1 MSDLATYLPSGSTVE
16 QLKNSKVK
24 VATKSNDALSMTD
37 FLKLM
42 VTQFQNQSIDN
53 TMDTSDMLNQ
63 MVQMSVVQAITNIT
77 DATVMMYA
85 GSLVNKEVTIGQ
97 YVDGKLEEIVGTVT
111 GTGVSGG
118 QQVVFVDG
126 KSYYLSEIMA
136 VGRLPKVEEADKNT
150 GSTENP
156 KEPDPVAPADPADE
170 TEENPADKP
179 VDPVDEAQ
187 ENQTGEN
194 PETPLVPPVE

>member
-136 VGRLPKVEEADKNT
+136 VGRLPEVQSADKNT

-156 KEPDPVAPADPADE
+156 KEPDPVDPADPADE

-187 ENQTGEN
+187 ENQTEEN